1 MTDVKG
7 KWALITGAN
16 RGIGYR
22 IAKTMASYGCNLI
35 LHSRNTE
42 HTKEVLKEV
51 LDMGYHECN
60 CIMHSLERRFPQKKF
75 IGIPEN
81 IEFKEY
87 DKKELE
93 QVIKF
98 IQKEIE
104 SREVDNE

>member
-1 MTDVKG
+1 MANILDKIKINELKG
-7 KWALITGAN
+7 DDYI
-16 RGIGYR
+16 
-22 IAKTMASYGCNLI
+22 
-35 LHSRNTE
+35 
-42 HTKEVLKEV
+42 VVFPKEV

-60 CIMHSLERRFPQKKF
+60 CIMHSIERRFPQKTF

-93 QVIKF
+93 QVIEF

>member
-1 MTDVKG
+1 MANILDKIKINELKG
-7 KWALITGAN
+7 DDYI
-16 RGIGYR
+16 
-22 IAKTMASYGCNLI
+22 
-35 LHSRNTE
+35 
-42 HTKEVLKEV
+42 VVFPKEV

-60 CIMHSLERRFPQKKF
+60 SIMRSIERCFPQKKF
-75 IGIPEN
+75 MGIPEN

-104 SREVDNE
+104 NREVDNE

>member
-1 MTDVKG
+1 MANILDKIKINELKG
-7 KWALITGAN
+7 DDYI
-16 RGIGYR
+16 
-22 IAKTMASYGCNLI
+22 
-35 LHSRNTE
+35 
-42 HTKEVLKEV
+42 VVFPKEV

-60 CIMHSLERRFPQKKF
+60 CIMHSIERRFPQKTF

-93 QVIKF
+93 QVIEF

-104 SREVDNE
+104 SRNENGNARENREG

>member
-1 MTDVKG
+1 MANILDKIKINELKG
-7 KWALITGAN
+7 DDYI
-16 RGIGYR
+16 
-22 IAKTMASYGCNLI
+22 
-35 LHSRNTE
+35 
-42 HTKEVLKEV
+42 VVFPKEV

-60 CIMHSLERRFPQKKF
+60 CIMHSLERRFPQKTF

>member
-1 MTDVKG
+1 MANILDKIKINELKG
-7 KWALITGAN
+7 DDYI
-16 RGIGYR
+16 
-22 IAKTMASYGCNLI
+22 
-35 LHSRNTE
+35 
-42 HTKEVLKEV
+42 VVFPKEV

-60 CIMHSLERRFPQKKF
+60 CIMHSIERRFPQKKF

-98 IQKEIE
+98 IQKEID
-104 SREVDNE
+104 SREVDNERSGTTDT

>member
-1 MTDVKG
+1 MANILDKIKINELKG
-7 KWALITGAN
+7 DDYI
-16 RGIGYR
+16 
-22 IAKTMASYGCNLI
+22 
-35 LHSRNTE
+35 
-42 HTKEVLKEV
+42 VVFPKEV

-93 QVIKF
+93 QVIEF

-104 SREVDNE
+104 SRDENGNARENREG

>member
-1 MTDVKG
+1 LGKSLWGGLMANILDKIKINELKG
-7 KWALITGAN
+7 DDYI
-16 RGIGYR
+16 
-22 IAKTMASYGCNLI
+22 
-35 LHSRNTE
+35 
-42 HTKEVLKEV
+42 VVFPKEV

-60 CIMHSLERRFPQKKF
+60 CIMHSLERRFPQKTF

-93 QVIKF
+93 QVIEF

-104 SREVDNE
+104 SRDENGNARENREG

>member
-1 MTDVKG
+1 MANILDKIKINELKG
-7 KWALITGAN
+7 DDYI
-16 RGIGYR
+16 
-22 IAKTMASYGCNLI
+22 
-35 LHSRNTE
+35 
-42 HTKEVLKEV
+42 VVFPKEV

-60 CIMHSLERRFPQKKF
+60 CIMHSLERRFPQKTF

-93 QVIKF
+93 QVIEF

-104 SREVDNE
+104 SRDENGNAREN